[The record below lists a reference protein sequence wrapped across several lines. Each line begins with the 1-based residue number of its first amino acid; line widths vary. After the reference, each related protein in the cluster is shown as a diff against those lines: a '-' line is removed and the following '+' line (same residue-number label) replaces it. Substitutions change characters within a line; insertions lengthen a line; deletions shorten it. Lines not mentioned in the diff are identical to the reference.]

1 MAYNKNY
8 QPGKSAG
15 TMDYPGD
22 EVKIDFKGMK
32 FEYEFELAIARRV
45 FITSWLQGTDMMS
58 NAIQGIE
65 YHIIDEWKDDE
76 YKKDVENANKALQTA
91 DRECYDEEGRNT
103 DQYNAFVILNI
114 MARWKAINQL
124 LYRRNM
130 APQIAEQ
137 GVIG

>member
-1 MAYNKNY
+1 
-8 QPGKSAG
+8 
-15 TMDYPGD
+15 
-22 EVKIDFKGMK
+22 
-32 FEYEFELAIARRV
+32 
-45 FITSWLQGTDMMS
+45 MMS

-65 YHIIDEWKDDE
+65 YHIIDEWKDDQ
-76 YKKDVENANKALQTA
+76 YKKDINDANLRLQEA
-91 DRECYDEEGRNT
+91 ERECYDEEGRNY
-103 DQYNAFVILNI
+103 DQYNAHVVLNI